1 MLLSITPLA
10 IVNIIEEEE
19 KELNLANQGKESV
32 GERRQDLVS
41 SLKQLDDYEGLLTPP
56 LQVASVANQAA
67 AKATMFLSGLTI
79 PSGYFDGMSMNDM
92 PMNCG

>member
-79 PSGYFDGMSMNDM
+79 PSGYFDGISMNDM

>member
-19 KELNLANQGKESV
+19 RESNLANQGKESV

-56 LQVASVANQAA
+56 LQVTTFTNQAA
-67 AKATMFLSGLTI
+67 AKAMLCLSGLTV
-79 PSGYFDGMSMNDM
+79 PSGYFEGMSVNDM
-92 PMNCG
+92 PVNCG